1 VSRAWA
7 CWQSPESTELKL
19 VIIARGR
26 IGSSPEAELVERYAA
41 RLKGTLTVV
50 EIGDTAPWPRFGSGR
65 TVVLDE
71 AGADLSSTTLADRL
85 RGWQDSGAREIRFLI
100 GAADGHDAA
109 TRAAADLLLG
119 FGRATWPHMLV
130 RAMLA
135 EQLYRA
141 TTIIAG
147 HPYHRG

>member
-1 VSRAWA
+1 M
-7 CWQSPESTELKL
+7 KL
-19 VIIARGR
+19 IIVARGR
-26 IGSSPEAELVERYAA
+26 IGTSPEAALVDRYSV
-41 RLKGTLTVV
+41 RLKGVLTIA
-50 EIGDTAPWPRFGSGR
+50 EIGESAPWPAFDGGR

-71 AGADLSSTTLADRL
+71 TGQDLPSPALAAQLARWRD
-85 RGWQDSGAREIRFLI
+85 GGARACRFLI
-100 GAADGHDAA
+100 GAADGHDAM
-109 TRAAADLLLG
+109 TRAGADLLLG

-141 TTIIAG
+141 QSILAG

>member
-1 VSRAWA
+1 MA
-7 CWQSPESTELKL
+7 L
-19 VIIARGR
+19 
-26 IGSSPEAELVERYAA
+26 AA
-41 RLKGTLTVV
+41 
-50 EIGDTAPWPRFGSGR
+50 
-65 TVVLDE
+65 
-71 AGADLSSTTLADRL
+71 RL
-85 RGWQDSGAREIRFLI
+85 RGWQDSGTRVVRFLI
-100 GAADGHDAA
+100 GAADGHKDA
-109 TRAAADLLLG
+109 TRAGADLLLG

>member
-1 VSRAWA
+1 V
-7 CWQSPESTELKL
+7 KL
-19 VIIARGR
+19 TIIARGR
-26 IGSSPEAELVERYAA
+26 IGSCPEADLVARYCA
-41 RLKGTLTVV
+41 RMRGTLAVV
-50 EIGDTAPWPRFGSGR
+50 EIGDTAPWPRFGGGR

-71 AGADLSSTTLADRL
+71 SGADLSSTALADRL
-85 RGWQDSGAREIRFLI
+85 RGWRDGGTREVRFLI

-119 FGRATWPHMLV
+119 FGSATWPHMLV

-147 HPYHRG
+147 HPYHRS

>member
-1 VSRAWA
+1 MRLTIV
-7 CWQSPESTELKL
+7 
-19 VIIARGR
+19 ARGR
-26 IGSSPEAELVERYAA
+26 IGASPEAELVDRYRA
-41 RLKGTLTVV
+41 RLRALSVI
-50 EIGDTAPWPRFGSGR
+50 EISESAPWPCFDGGR

-71 AGADLSSTTLADRL
+71 TGADLSSVARAEKL
-85 RGWQDSGAREIRFLI
+85 RGWQDGGTREVRFLI

-109 TRAAADLLLG
+109 TRAGADLLLG

-135 EQLYRA
+135 EQIYRA

-147 HPYHRG
+147 HPYHRA

>member
-1 VSRAWA
+1 MRLA
-7 CWQSPESTELKL
+7 
-19 VIIARGR
+19 IMARGR
-26 IGSSPEAELVERYAA
+26 IGASPEAELVDRYAK
-41 RLKGTLTVV
+41 RLRGDLTIT
-50 EIGDTAPWPRFGSGR
+50 EIGDSAAWPRFDGGR

-71 AGADLSSTTLADRL
+71 TGRDMSSEALATIL
-85 RGWQDSGAREIRFLI
+85 GGWRDGGTREARFLI

-109 TRAAADLLLG
+109 TRAGADLLLG

-141 TTIIAG
+141 MTILAG
-147 HPYHRG
+147 HPYHRSG

>member
-1 VSRAWA
+1 V
-7 CWQSPESTELKL
+7 KL
-19 VIIARGR
+19 TIIARGR
-26 IGSSPEAELVERYAA
+26 IGSSPEADLVARYCA
-41 RLKGTLTVV
+41 RLRGELSVV
-50 EIGDTAPWPRFGSGR
+50 EIAETAPWPRFAGGR

-71 AGADLSSTTLADRL
+71 TGSDLSSTALADRL
-85 RGWQDSGAREIRFLI
+85 RDWRDSGAREVRFLI

-109 TRAAADLLLG
+109 TRADADLLLG

-147 HPYHRG
+147 HPYHRT

>member
-1 VSRAWA
+1 M
-7 CWQSPESTELKL
+7 KL
-19 VIIARGR
+19 TIVARGR
-26 IGSSPEAELVERYAA
+26 IGASPEAELVDRYCT
-41 RLKGTLTVV
+41 RLRELSVT
-50 EIGDTAPWPRFGSGR
+50 EISDTAPWPKSAGGR

-71 AGADLSSTTLADRL
+71 TGADLSSAALAEKL
-85 RGWQDSGAREIRFLI
+85 RAWQDAGAREVRFLI

-109 TRAAADLLLG
+109 TRAGADLLLG

-135 EQLYRA
+135 EQIYRA

-147 HPYHRG
+147 HPYHRS

>member
-1 VSRAWA
+1 MTIV
-7 CWQSPESTELKL
+7 
-19 VIIARGR
+19 ARGR
-26 IGSSPEAELVERYAA
+26 IGQSPEADLVDRYRA
-41 RLKGTLTVV
+41 RVRDLSVV
-50 EIGDTAPWPRFGSGR
+50 EIGELAPWPRFAGGR

-71 AGADLSSTTLADRL
+71 TGADLPSPALAERL
-85 RGWQDSGAREIRFLI
+85 RQWQDGGAREVRFLI

-135 EQLYRA
+135 EQIYRA
-141 TTIIAG
+141 TTIMAG
-147 HPYHRG
+147 HPYHRT